1 MADEAVG
8 RRLASLR
15 PFRRASRQV
24 GSWLCPQSG
33 RVRIAAIPHNEPM
46 SRPVFVGE
54 PASIPARRAATLG
67 ATVVGSAEES
77 LGHAAPIHL
86 EMLEGRLH
94 ARISEW
100 PRAAAFRVEFD
111 SSRMAG
117 ARRSPLVKAAG
128 SPPGVLLDAT
138 AGFGGDAMAFAS
150 AGWTV
155 IAIERNPWIHW
166 LLEDGL
172 ATACDDPRLE
182 KAAGR
187 ITLRHA
193 DAGEVLEALSQSSR
207 VDGVTIE
214 APIDVV
220 LLDPMFPAEA
230 RGKSALPPKSAQLL
244 RAIAGEAC
252 EAATLLD
259 LARRACTRRVVVK
272 RPPWAEPLRAGVES
286 TRETKL
292 LRIDSY
298 RPER

>member
-1 MADEAVG
+1 M
-8 RRLASLR
+8 
-15 PFRRASRQV
+15 
-24 GSWLCPQSG
+24 
-33 RVRIAAIPHNEPM
+33 
-46 SRPVFVGE
+46 
-54 PASIPARRAATLG
+54 
-67 ATVVGSAEES
+67 GSAEES
-77 LGHAAPIHL
+77 LGRAAPIRL

-94 ARISEW
+94 ARLSQW
-100 PRAAAFRVEFD
+100 PPAAAFRVEFD

-138 AGFGGDAMAFAS
+138 AGFGGDAMAFAA

-155 IAIERNPWIHW
+155 IAIERDPWIHW
-166 LLEDGL
+166 LLDDGL
-172 ATACDDPRLE
+172 AAARLDPSLAE
-182 KAAGR
+182 IAAR
-187 ITLRHA
+187 ITLLHA
-193 DAGEVLEALSQSSR
+193 DAAEVLEARSHGAR
-207 VDGVTIE
+207 IDGVA

-230 RGKSALPPKSAQLL
+230 RGKTALPPKSAQLL
-244 RAIAGEAC
+244 RAIVGEDPRSAR
-252 EAATLLD
+252 LLD

-272 RPPWAEPLRAGVES
+272 RPPWAEPLRSGVES